1 MNNGLSVIEIETFR
15 KLNNQQNKVANIV
28 AIVGRPNVG
37 KSTLFNRL
45 TDSRKAIVDSESGVT
60 RDRHYGKSEWNGM
73 AFSVIDTGGYVKG
86 SEDVFEGEI
95 RKQVQLAI
103 DEANVILFVLDVAE
117 GITDDDKV
125 VANILR
131 RSKKKVFVVSNKVDN
146 FVRQGMSGEF
156 YALGCGDPY
165 NISAISGSGTG
176 ELLDDIVKALD
187 SDVVDEELTIPKFA
201 IVGRPNVGKSSLINT
216 LLGIERNIVTPIAGT
231 TRDAINTRYTAFGHD
246 FLLID
251 TAGIRRKTKVEE
263 DLEFYSVMRSI
274 RAIED
279 CDVCLLLIDATL
291 GLESQDIN
299 IFHLAEKNRKG
310 IVIVVNKWDLIEK
323 STNSTKEYEEKIRE
337 KLSPFK
343 DVPIVFTSALT
354 KQRVLKAIEVAEK
367 VNANRTKSIKT
378 RELNDVMLPIIEHSP
393 PAAIKGK
400 YVKVKFITQ
409 LPTHAPTFAF
419 YCNLP
424 QYVTESYMRFLEN
437 RLRENFDFC
446 GVPIQLFMRKK

>member
-1 MNNGLSVIEIETFR
+1 MS
-15 KLNNQQNKVANIV
+15 NIV

-45 TDSRKAIVDSESGVT
+45 TDSRKAIVDATSGVT
-60 RDRHYGKSEWNGM
+60 RDRHYGRSEWNGIE
-73 AFSVIDTGGYVKG
+73 FSVIDTGGYVKG
-86 SEDVFEGEI
+86 SEDVFESEI

-103 DEANVILFVLDVAE
+103 DEASVILFVVDVSD
-117 GITDDDKV
+117 GIVEDDKV

-131 RSKKKVFVVSNKVDN
+131 KGKKKVFLVSNKVDN
-146 FVRQGMSGEF
+146 VVRDGMSGEF
-156 YALGCGDPY
+156 YALGLGDVYPV
-165 NISAISGSGTG
+165 SAISGSGTG
-176 ELLDDIVKALD
+176 DLLDEVVKMFEKD
-187 SDVVDEELTIPKFA
+187 SVEEELNIPKFA
-201 IVGRPNVGKSSLINT
+201 IVGRPNVGKSSTVNA
-216 LLGIERNIVTPIAGT
+216 LLGKEQNIVTDIAGT
-231 TRDAINTRYTAFGHD
+231 TRDSINTRYTSFGHD
-246 FLLID
+246 FMLID
-251 TAGIRRKTKVEE
+251 TAGIRKKSKVEE

-274 RAIED
+274 RSIED
-279 CDVCLLLIDATL
+279 CDVCLLLIDATQ
-291 GLESQDIN
+291 GMEAQDLN
-299 IFHLAEKNRKG
+299 IFHLAERNRKG
-310 IVIVVNKWDLIEK
+310 IVILVNKWDLVEK

-337 KLSPFK
+337 RTAPYR

-367 VNANRTKSIKT
+367 VYENRIKSIPT
-378 RELNDVMLPIIEHSP
+378 RKLNDVMLPIIENQP

-400 YVKVKFITQ
+400 HVKVKFITQ

-437 RLRENFDFC
+437 RLRENFDFS

>member
-1 MNNGLSVIEIETFR
+1 M
-15 KLNNQQNKVANIV
+15 ANIV

-37 KSTLFNRL
+37 KSTIFNRL

-60 RDRHYGKSEWNGM
+60 RDRHYGKSEWNGIE
-73 AFSVIDTGGYVKG
+73 FSVIDTGGYVKG

-95 RKQVQLAI
+95 RKQVNLAI
-103 DEANVILFVLDVAE
+103 EESNVILFVLDVAD

-131 RSKKKVFVVSNKVDN
+131 KGKKKVFVVANKVDN
-146 FVRQGMSGEF
+146 NVRQGLAGEF
-156 YALGCGDPY
+156 YALGLGEVH

-176 ELLDDIVKALD
+176 DLLDEVVKVFD
-187 SDVVDEELTIPKFA
+187 KDVVEEDLEIPKFA
-201 IVGRPNVGKSSLINT
+201 IIGRPNVGKSSMINA
-216 LLGIERNIVTPIAGT
+216 LLDKERNIVTPIAGT
-231 TRDAINTRYTAFGHD
+231 TRDSINTRYTAFGHD

-251 TAGIRRKTKVEE
+251 TAGIRKKAKVEE

-291 GLESQDIN
+291 GLEAQDIN
-299 IFHLAEKNRKG
+299 IFRVVENNRKG
-310 IVIVVNKWDLIEK
+310 IVIVVNKWDLVEK
-323 STNSTKEYEEKIRE
+323 TTNSTKEYEEKIRE
-337 KLSPFK
+337 KLAPYK

-354 KQRVLKAIEVAEK
+354 KQRVLKAIEIAEK
-367 VNANRTKSIKT
+367 VNFNRTKSIKT
-378 RELNDVMLPIIEHSP
+378 RELNDVMLPIIAHSP

-400 YVKVKFITQ
+400 YVKVKFINQ

-424 QYVTESYMRFLEN
+424 QYVTESYIRFLEN
-437 RLRENFDFC
+437 RLRENFDFS
-446 GVPIQLFMRKK
+446 GVPIQIFMRKK